1 MKESTAYRNNTY
13 VTFYQDDSFVCFFLS
28 LTSSPFQ
35 AQLILFPPFL
45 AQMVFPPIIFS
56 LKLSQI
62 SLSMPSP
69 SDGWFLL
76 KISPHPKKNT
86 LLPACHVANL
96 ERIKYLPCFFLLPQ
110 VATRSTAPTVT
121 LWNFN
126 HHHGEMVMSKAT
138 HLMHEASWK
147 SVPPLV

>member
-13 VTFYQDDSFVCFFLS
+13 VTFYQDYSFVCFFLS

-56 LKLSQI
+56 LKLSQC
-62 SLSMPSP
+62 
-69 SDGWFLL
+69 
-76 KISPHPKKNT
+76 PHIRMVDFFQRYPLTQKKNT

-96 ERIKYLPCFFLLPQ
+96 ERIKYLPCFFLSLTSSPFQ
-110 VATRSTAPTVT
+110 A
-121 LWNFN
+121 
-126 HHHGEMVMSKAT
+126 
-138 HLMHEASWK
+138 
-147 SVPPLV
+147 